1 MQVVPQ
7 IVRLK
12 TRLVEVWQRRALML
26 KAASFAVIGVVN
38 TLIDLTVFL
47 TLTRYSSCRSFP
59 RTSWR
64 GWWQSPGPTL

>member
-1 MQVVPQ
+1 
-7 IVRLK
+7 
-12 TRLVEVWQRRALML
+12 ML
-26 KAASFAVIGVVN
+26 KAASFAVIGIVN

>member
-7 IVRLK
+7 IVREDPS
-12 TRLVEVWQRRALML
+12 RGGMPRRALML
-26 KAASFAVIGVVN
+26 KAASFAVIGIVN